1 MELTG
6 AQIFAQCLQEE
17 GVDTVFG
24 YQGGAAMPLFDA
36 IYDTDIRLIMNRHEQ
51 GVVHAAEGY
60 ARAGGKVGVCL
71 VTSGPGAT
79 NLVTGITDAQMDS
92 IPIVCF
98 TGQVPSYLIGNDAFQ
113 EADITGITRPI
124 TKHSYIVTD
133 VRDLPAAV
141 KEAFHI
147 ASTGRQ
153 GPVLV
158 DLPKDTSISKAEF
171 RYPDEVKI
179 RGYKPTLHGNIPQI
193 KRAAQAIAAARRP
206 IIYTGGGIISSG
218 ASEELVQLAE
228 TTGIPVTNTL
238 MGLGGFPADNK
249 LFLGMLGMHGT
260 WYANMT
266 VHNCDLLISIG
277 ARFDDRVTGKIEEF
291 VPEAKIIHIDID
303 PSAIEKNIEVD
314 IPIVGDAKNILKE
327 LNNRVKKCDISEWW
341 TQIEKWKSDHPLFY
355 KDEGQVI
362 KPQYVIEELCRLT
375 KGEAIVTTGV
385 GQHQMWAAQ
394 YYGYKHPRSFLSSS
408 GLGTMGWGLPAAV
421 GAALAQPKRT
431 VICIEGDGG
440 FQMTE
445 YELSTAVQYRLPLK
459 IVIINNEFMG
469 MVRQWQ
475 QMFFNRRYA
484 FSCIPIAPDFVKLA
498 DAHGLKGLR
507 AVEKDEVTSV
517 LEEGLAVDDGPVLME
532 FKVAREENV
541 FPMIPSGA
549 AINEMIEEEPP
560 EVAIKQTIEE
570 EVEA

>member
-17 GVDTVFG
+17 GVDTMFG

-36 IYDTDIRLIMNRHEQ
+36 LYDTDIRFIMNRHEQ
-51 GVVHAAEGY
+51 GAAHAAEGY
-60 ARAGGKVGVCL
+60 ARVSGKVGVCL

-79 NLVTGITDAQMDS
+79 NLVTGITDANMDS
-92 IPIVCF
+92 IPIICF
-98 TGQVPSYLIGNDAFQ
+98 TGQVPSHLIGNDAFQ
-113 EADITGITRPI
+113 EADIMGITRPV

-133 VRDLPAAV
+133 VRDLPRV
-141 KEAFHI
+141 IKEAFHI
-147 ASTGRQ
+147 ASTGRP

-158 DLPKDTSISKAEF
+158 DLPKDISLSKTEF
-171 RYPDEVKI
+171 SYPDEVKI

-218 ASEELVQLAE
+218 ASEELVELADI
-228 TTGIPVTNTL
+228 TGIPVTNTL
-238 MGLGGFPADNK
+238 MGLGGIPADHK
-249 LFLGMLGMHGT
+249 SFVGMLGMHGT
-260 WYANMT
+260 WYANMA

-277 ARFDDRVTGKIEEF
+277 ARFDDRVTGKIDEF
-291 VPEAKIIHIDID
+291 VPEAKIIHIDVD

-327 LNNRVKKCDISEWW
+327 LNSRVKPCDIADWLA
-341 TQIEKWKSDHPLFY
+341 QIENWRSEHPLFY
-355 KDEGQVI
+355 EDEGQVI

-375 KGEAIVTTGV
+375 DGEAIVTTGV
-385 GQHQMWAAQ
+385 GQHQMWSAQ
-394 YYGYKHPRSFLSSS
+394 YYGFKKPRSFLSSS

-431 VICIEGDGG
+431 VICVEGDGG

-459 IVIINNEFMG
+459 VVIINNEFMG

-475 QMFFNRRYA
+475 QMFHNRRYA

-498 DAHGLKGLR
+498 EAHGLKGFR
-507 AVEKDEVTSV
+507 AIEKDQVTSV
-517 LEEGLAVDDGPVLME
+517 LEEGLAVNDGPSLME

-549 AINEMIEEEPP
+549 AIHQMIESEPV
-560 EVAIKQTIEE
+560 EVETAQKLES